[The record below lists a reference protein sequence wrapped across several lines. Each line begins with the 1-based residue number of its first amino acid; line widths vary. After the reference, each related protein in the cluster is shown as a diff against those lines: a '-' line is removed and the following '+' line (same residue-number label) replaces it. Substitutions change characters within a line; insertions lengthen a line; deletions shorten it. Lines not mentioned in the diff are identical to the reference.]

1 MHDNDKNW
9 CDAII
14 HYNTIQFIA
23 QEPPRNLHHLF
34 QDPAYIFKSF
44 TTTFP
49 KTYHKISAIL
59 TDLQEDFPERLSR
72 TANFAEHLVYIVYPF
87 QGNLRN
93 PPHPAGN
100 RRANRRNLLNLET
113 DLLVSPPW
121 VNSDSS
127 VFTNQC
133 SALLS
138 FWHSEEREGRACL
151 DGSWLVVLDHV
162 RWSEVLFSK
171 FIYRQSV
178 KTITYLHCKHPGSRV
193 TTTSG

>member
-72 TANFAEHLVYIVYPF
+72 TANFAEHFVYIVYPF

-113 DLLVSPPW
+113 DLLFISSLEVGSVWSGSSRDDKVSPARPII
-121 VNSDSS
+121 VPP
-127 VFTNQC
+127 
-133 SALLS
+133 AAI
-138 FWHSEEREGRACL
+138 R
-151 DGSWLVVLDHV
+151 
-162 RWSEVLFSK
+162 
-171 FIYRQSV
+171 
-178 KTITYLHCKHPGSRV
+178 SR
-193 TTTSG
+193 SC

>member
-100 RRANRRNLLNLET
+100 RRANRRNLLNSAT
-113 DLLVSPPW
+113 YLLVSPPW
-121 VNSDSS
+121 WVRIF
-127 VFTNQC
+127 V
-133 SALLS
+133 
-138 FWHSEEREGRACL
+138 RCL
-151 DGSWLVVLDHV
+151 NFYIST
-162 RWSEVLFSK
+162 
-171 FIYRQSV
+171 IYATCR
-178 KTITYLHCKHPGSRV
+178 H
-193 TTTSG
+193 

>member
-113 DLLVSPPW
+113 YLLVSPPW
-121 VNSDSS
+121 SWAHSRAECYLSS
-127 VFTNQC
+127 T
-133 SALLS
+133 A
-138 FWHSEEREGRACL
+138 
-151 DGSWLVVLDHV
+151 
-162 RWSEVLFSK
+162 
-171 FIYRQSV
+171 
-178 KTITYLHCKHPGSRV
+178 
-193 TTTSG
+193 

>member
-1 MHDNDKNW
+1 MIEIG
-9 CDAII
+9 AMPS
-14 HYNTIQFIA
+14 FIA

-87 QGNLRN
+87 QGYLRN

-113 DLLVSPPW
+113 DLLVSPPC
-121 VNSDSS
+121 VDP
-127 VFTNQC
+127 
-133 SALLS
+133 L
-138 FWHSEEREGRACL
+138 R
-151 DGSWLVVLDHV
+151 
-162 RWSEVLFSK
+162 
-171 FIYRQSV
+171 I
-178 KTITYLHCKHPGSRV
+178 SR
-193 TTTSG
+193 